1 MALRATHSD
10 EDASVP
16 APEIN
21 NLPRVFNGADLR
33 PQNKTTPI

>member
-1 MALRATHSD
+1 MALRAAHSD

-21 NLPRVFNGADLR
+21 NLRRVFNGADR
-33 PQNKTTPI
+33 FA